1 MFVCLVSLDPGEQS
15 IEADSQLN
23 RSKARLKKIQSHS
36 SVTFSFSDTVVVVIQ
51 SIYFEFKRKKWLTWI
66 LALDNAKRQKST
78 PQSTMFNFCHKR
90 PNSRLGKWDKGGSM
104 RRRRYNAP
112 ASQLSRFGE
121 GGETTNCFSH
131 RIFAQNFRP
140 NIVPQNSVDPEMLV
154 PKHCVGYLTK
164 GLVGSDK
171 CSCLSACPPLSP
183 PPACHTLS
191 NEIPHQHTN
200 TDTETRTSAFNM
212 NCIDTDSHL

>member
-36 SVTFSFSDTVVVVIQ
+36 SVTFSFSDTVVVIQ

-66 LALDNAKRQKST
+66 LALDNVKRQKST

-131 RIFAQNFRP
+131 RIFALKFQTKYCTSEFCR
-140 NIVPQNSVDPEMLV
+140 PQNVG
-154 PKHCVGYLTK
+154 PKKTLCGIFDQ
-164 GLVGSDK
+164 GS
-171 CSCLSACPPLSP
+171 CGIGQVQLFVCLSP
-183 PPACHTLS
+183 PVPSTRLPYIIQRDPPAAH
-191 NEIPHQHTN
+191 
-200 TDTETRTSAFNM
+200 
-212 NCIDTDSHL
+212 